1 MSYGQR
7 ARSLREGQ
15 SDVENEFGD
24 FSPIF
29 VFVSYAAVWIAFFAY
44 LYYVARRQSDIR
56 SQIDALKESAE
67 NEEGSEGS
75 DQSDSGN

>member
-1 MSYGQR
+1 M
-7 ARSLREGQ
+7 
-15 SDVENEFGD
+15 ENDFGD

-29 VFVSYAAVWIAFFAY
+29 VFVAYAVVWIVFFAY

-56 SQIDALKESAE
+56 SQIDALKESTE
-67 NEEGSEGS
+67 NEERSDGS

>member
-1 MSYGQR
+1 M
-7 ARSLREGQ
+7 
-15 SDVENEFGD
+15 ENEFGD

-29 VFVSYAAVWIAFFAY
+29 VFVAYAAVWIVFFAY

-67 NEEGSEGS
+67 NREGNEGSN
-75 DQSDSGN
+75 QSDSGN